1 MEKYGYLAMLAFTLC
16 GSIWLEVFLKVGV
29 IRRFKRV
36 ILSILPT
43 AAFFLIWDL
52 FGIASGIF
60 FRGNTHGLTGLML
73 APELPLE
80 ELLFLTLLCYT
91 TLEMF
96 IALGRLAHSRRK
108 AEVSE

>member
-1 MEKYGYLAMLAFTLC
+1 VGLYLLALTFSLVGLLAFDFKFKLVFFRDWAA
-16 GSIWLEVFLKVGV
+16 GAVSISVGV
-29 IRRFKRV
+29 
-36 ILSILPT
+36 
-43 AAFFLIWDL
+43 AFFLIWDL

-108 AEVSE
+108 GEVSE